1 MPFESD
7 ADPRGDNQPIFTVTE
22 LGQAV
27 KKTVEGAFER
37 VRVRGEISRPSFPA
51 SGHVYFRLKDENA
64 VLDAVCFRGM
74 KQKLS
79 MLPEDGLE
87 VIASGRLTT
96 YAGKSSYQIIVDSLE
111 MAGEGA
117 LLKLLEER
125 KKKLAEEGLFAEARK
140 RPLPYLPGV
149 VGVITSPTGSV
160 IRDILHRLADRF
172 PRHVLVWPVAVQ
184 GEQCAPQVTAAIQGF
199 NALSTDGA
207 VPRPDVL
214 IVARGGGSLEDL
226 WGFNEESV
234 VRAAA
239 ASEIPLISA
248 VGHETDT
255 TLIDFAS
262 DRRAPT
268 PTAAAE
274 IAVPVKSEL
283 VNLVAD
289 FERRLI
295 GAATRGLETRRTQVE
310 GLARGLPDPNRKLE
324 ESWQAVDD
332 LSERLGGA
340 VARFLRQ
347 RREAADNLGLRLP
360 TPTQK
365 IAQVRERV
373 DNLGERMATA
383 GHRRIERARDRFD
396 GLDAERRLDQA
407 TGLRVRDARQRV
419 EELGRL
425 LEGYS
430 YQATLERGF
439 AVVYADGQLATRAR
453 DIADGQPLAI
463 TFADDT
469 VHATVG
475 GGDGAAGASAS
486 PAPDKPAPSRAQP
499 AKKTAKPRAK
509 PADDGGQGSLL

>member
-1 MPFESD
+1 VPRESD
-7 ADPRGDNQPIFTVTE
+7 VDPRGDNQPVFTVTE

-125 KKKLAEEGLFAEARK
+125 RKKLAAEGLFAEARK
-140 RPLPYLPGV
+140 RSLPYLPGV

-184 GEQCAPQVTAAIQGF
+184 GEACAPQVTAAIQGF
-199 NALSTDGA
+199 NALAKDGA

-239 ASEIPLISA
+239 ASGIPLISA

-274 IAVPVKSEL
+274 IAVPVKSDL

-310 GLARGLPDPNRKLE
+310 GLARGLPDPKRKLE

-332 LSERLGGA
+332 LSERLGGS
-340 VARFLRQ
+340 VERFLRQ

-396 GLDAERRLDQA
+396 GLDAERRLAQA
-407 TGLRVRDARQRV
+407 TGLQVRDARQRV

-425 LEGYS
+425 LDGYS
-430 YQATLERGF
+430 YQATLQRGF
-439 AVVYADGQLATRAR
+439 AVVYADGQLTTRAR
-453 DIADGQPLAI
+453 DVSAGQHLAI

-469 VHATVG
+469 VHAAV
-475 GGDGAAGASAS
+475 GDGAPAASAS
-486 PAPDKPAPSRAQP
+486 PPPDKPAPSRGQP
-499 AKKTAKPRAK
+499 AKRTSKPRGK
-509 PADDGGQGSLL
+509 PADEGGQGSLL